1 MSEFFAR
8 AALVSFS
15 FLVVTQDSGRPVS
28 ERERQR
34 FGASGRPEAAL
45 TGFFCGLDLDASCF
59 LPLLLAV
66 AYPRV
71 GERFIPKD
79 ARHFF
84 EMES

>member
-1 MSEFFAR
+1 LA
-8 AALVSFS
+8 SFS

-34 FGASGRPEAAL
+34 FGAIGRPEAAL

-66 AYPRV
+66 ASPRV